1 MKHILIILSILLL
14 SSPLFGQETGVLF
27 LREVND
33 KWGWFEVHDVKIWI
47 RIFWKMFTNG
57 KYVGEIENEEPNGQG
72 TLIYSSG
79 IKYVG
84 EWKDGRII
92 YTSTTFFDGRKYVG
106 EYNGV
111 PNGQGTMIFENGH
124 KYEGEW
130 KNGEKWNITG
140 YDQNGNKEVKWLN
153 GVLQK

>member
-1 MKHILIILSILLL
+1 MSNN
-14 SSPLFGQETGVLF
+14 QVVLF
-27 LREVND
+27 LRNVNGES
-33 KWGWFEVHDVKIWI
+33 KWFEVSDVKIWI
-47 RIFWKMFTNG
+47 RVFWKMFTNG
-57 KYVGEIENEEPNGQG
+57 KYVGEIENKEPNGQG

-130 KNGEKWNITG
+130 KNGEEWKGTR
-140 YDQNGNKEVKWLN
+140 YDKDGDIDYNVVN
-153 GVLQK
+153 GVRQ